1 MRAILI
7 VRLGAMGDIIHALP
21 VAAALRARFPD
32 ARIDWV
38 VDERHLALL
47 ELVAAQP
54 LARSF
59 AAMLLLV
66 GLFVSLAGSYFSVSQ
81 EGARS

>member
-7 VRLGAMGDIIHALP
+7 VRLGAMGDIVHALP

-38 VDERHLALL
+38 VDERHRDLLDLVRVVDRRIALRT
-47 ELVAAQP
+47 P
-54 LARSF
+54 I
-59 AAMLLLV
+59 
-66 GLFVSLAGSYFSVSQ
+66 
-81 EGARS
+81 